1 MSENKTDNM
10 GSSTVTTISRI
21 IELLS
26 IHGKISPA
34 YIARELD
41 LARANVH
48 RLLATLK
55 EIGYVESHKDGSHSL
70 TFRFF
75 ELANTVP
82 YSRNLIDAV
91 KPEMLKLASLTGE
104 TVSSAVLFQDEILFI
119 DRVETSINLI
129 LGSQVGSSCPLHA
142 TSLGK
147 AFLAFIPPA
156 ELEAILGRIKLE
168 PWTTNTI
175 VSKETLLQELDGV
188 RQNGVAFCLQE
199 LSSDV
204 NSIAAP
210 VLDSRGQV
218 CLAIGVS
225 GPSDRFT
232 LEKMKKIEW
241 DLITTTRTV
250 SHHLYGQPVRA

>member
-1 MSENKTDNM
+1 MEEKKTDSQ
-10 GSSTVTTISRI
+10 GSSTVTTISKI

-26 IHGKISPA
+26 IHGKIRPA
-34 YIARELD
+34 DIARELG

-55 EIGYVESHKDGSHSL
+55 EIGYVESYKDGSHSL

-75 ELANTVP
+75 KLANTVP

-91 KPEMLKLASLTGE
+91 KPEMLKLAGLTGE
-104 TVSSAVLFQDEILFI
+104 TVSNAVLYQDEVLFI

-142 TSLGK
+142 TALGK
-147 AFLAFIPPA
+147 TFLAFIPTE
-156 ELEAILGRIKLE
+156 ELESILGRIKLE
-168 PWTTNTI
+168 SWTPNTI
-175 VSKETLLQELDGV
+175 VSREDLLVELDTV
-188 RQNGVAFCLQE
+188 RENGVAYCRQE
-199 LSSDV
+199 LSLDV

-210 VLDSRGQV
+210 VLDLNGRI
-218 CLAIGVS
+218 CLAISVS
-225 GPSDRFT
+225 GPADRFT
-232 LEKMKKIEW
+232 LESMRKIEW

-250 SHHLYGQPVRA
+250 SHHLHGELKGA